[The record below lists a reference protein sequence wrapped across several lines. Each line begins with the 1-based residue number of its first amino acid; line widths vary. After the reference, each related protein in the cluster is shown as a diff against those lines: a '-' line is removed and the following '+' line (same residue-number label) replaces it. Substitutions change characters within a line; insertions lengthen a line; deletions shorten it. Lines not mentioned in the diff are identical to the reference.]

1 MTTNQAV
8 FASESNHDS
17 RMKTNQA
24 VFASEEDVHGA
35 DHAIAKDERKTQ
47 ANEGDVLFV
56 NGILVRQQG
65 QGYLENY
72 GDEDGKDVPIKKLPS
87 W

>member
-35 DHAIAKDERKTQ
+35 DHAIAKDERKT
-47 ANEGDVLFV
+47 
-56 NGILVRQQG
+56 
-65 QGYLENY
+65 
-72 GDEDGKDVPIKKLPS
+72 
-87 W
+87 